1 MIITPS
7 WPAPKNVQ
15 AFTTVRTMG
24 NMATH
29 VADDPATVEKN
40 RLRLLTDTPLSESP
54 RWLNQIHSNTVIKMD
69 ASTRLTSPEA
79 DGSYTHVPGIVCAV
93 LTADCLPILLCDAHG
108 QEVAA
113 LHAGWRG
120 LLAGIIDRGVTCFKA
135 KPSEI
140 YAWLGPAIGPKA
152 FEVGPEVFDAF
163 TQTYREQAEAFIP
176 SDQPRHYLLDIYAL
190 ARLYL
195 ARAGVKQVY
204 GGEFCTY
211 SDPARFYSYRREG
224 KTGRMASLIW
234 MKGTRS

>member
-29 VADDPATVEKN
+29 VEDDPATVEKN

-93 LTADCLPILLCDAHG
+93 LTADC
-108 QEVAA
+108 
-113 LHAGWRG
+113 
-120 LLAGIIDRGVTCFKA
+120 
-135 KPSEI
+135 
-140 YAWLGPAIGPKA
+140 
-152 FEVGPEVFDAF
+152 
-163 TQTYREQAEAFIP
+163 
-176 SDQPRHYLLDIYAL
+176 
-190 ARLYL
+190 
-195 ARAGVKQVY
+195 
-204 GGEFCTY
+204 
-211 SDPARFYSYRREG
+211 
-224 KTGRMASLIW
+224 
-234 MKGTRS
+234 